1 MSEKTST
8 NKLLLGVALRMR
20 LAAWG
25 QRWRLI
31 FLILCGVY
39 AVPLLISRMTG
50 YWTGQ
55 FLAIHLPILGV
66 VALAISAV
74 WHRRPTLPAAARR
87 LDQHGNTRD
96 LFLTW
101 TMLQQSAGE
110 FQPWVRQAAETTAS
124 RFSPSQVVQFPW
136 QRPCL
141 HVGVAVLL
149 LCGGLAFLPQ
159 LDPFG
164 KVAEAKE
171 AEESVDKLAQSRR
184 ATQTRLSEL
193 TKSEEDGG
201 KNSEVEKAL
210 DKLKQAFSRLEK
222 SKPTENKGI
231 LASEQKELGKLW
243 RQMMAERMA
252 EMLKKSSGQQGFGE
266 SAKEGLDKWAEE
278 LKTGSAEG
286 IKKELS
292 DIKAAMDRLSKSKD
306 PAEQAALRQ
315 DLKKKLQKLKEFA
328 DEKVENKGL
337 KAALDRAL
345 AQMEASKRD
354 SQEEEAL
361 DAAKETMKLV
371 EQELKQMEMG
381 AKEMKELDDAL
392 KAIQQAKQ
400 LNDEGKLETERDESF
415 TSLEE
420 YKALYAELMEAM
432 GGAEG
437 EGEPSE
443 DPAEGEG
450 QGQGNP
456 VDEDDSVKTGFK
468 SEQSKSA
475 VKAGEILMSINTKGT
490 APKDAE
496 KEDQKVKYK
505 NLVRSVKEGAEE
517 AILQEQIPPG
527 YHDGIKSYFNS
538 LEDAPTARPK

>member
-1 MSEKTST
+1 LDIAMSEKTST
-8 NKLLLGVALRMR
+8 DKLLLGVARRMR
-20 LAAWG
+20 LVAWG
-25 QRWRLI
+25 QRWRLV
-31 FLILCGVY
+31 FLILCAIY

-55 FLAIHLPILGV
+55 FLPVHLPILGII
-66 VALAISAV
+66 ALAISAV
-74 WHRRPTLPAAARR
+74 WHRRPTLSAAARR

-124 RFSPSQVVQFPW
+124 RFVPGQVIQFPW

-141 HVGVAVLL
+141 HVAAAVLL

-171 AEESVDKLAQSRR
+171 AEESVDKLAQSRL
-184 ATQTRLSEL
+184 ATKARLAEL
-193 TKSEEDGG
+193 SKSEEDAG
-201 KNSEVEKAL
+201 KTSEVEKAL
-210 DKLKQAFSRLEK
+210 DKLKQAFSKLEK
-222 SKPTENKGI
+222 SKPSENKGL

-243 RQMMAERMA
+243 RQMTAERMA
-252 EMLKKSSGQQGFGE
+252 EMLKKSSGQQALGE
-266 SAKEGLDKWAEE
+266 AGREGLEKWAEE
-278 LKTGSAEG
+278 LKTGNAEG

-292 DIKAAMDRLSKSKD
+292 NIKSTMEKLSKSKD
-306 PAEQAALRQ
+306 PAEQASLRQ
-315 DLKKKLQKLKEFA
+315 ELKKKLQKLKEFA

-345 AQMEASKRD
+345 AQMETSKRGP
-354 SQEEEAL
+354 QEEEGVE
-361 DAAKETMKLV
+361 AAKETMKLV

-392 KAIQQAKQ
+392 KAIQIAKQ
-400 LNDEGKLETERDESF
+400 LMEGS
-415 TSLEE
+415 
-420 YKALYAELMEAM
+420 
-432 GGAEG
+432 EG

-443 DPAEGEG
+443 DPAAGEG

-468 SEQSKSA
+468 PEQSKSA
-475 VKAGEILMSINTKGT
+475 VKAGEILMSINTKGVP
-490 APKDAE
+490 PKDAE

-505 NLVRSVKEGAEE
+505 NLVRTVKEGAEE

-527 YHDGIKSYFNS
+527 YHDGIKNYFNS
-538 LEDAPTARPK
+538 LEDGPMMPQSPK